1 MKFLI
6 LGCGSIGRRHAKN
19 LRLLEVGDLILCDS
33 NIQRAKTLGKEIGV
47 NMIYSDFKQAVEQ
60 NTDIQAAIICTPTAF
75 HIEPAI
81 YFAKHN
87 IDLFI
92 EKPLSNSL
100 LKVSSLNKI
109 VLKNKLVVMMGHSYM
124 FELGFKK
131 LKSLLDKKI
140 IGDVYYATYL
150 QGQYLPDWHPWAD
163 YRTEYTAR
171 KDLGGGAFLTLTSH
185 SFYVIEWL
193 FGKISTINGSI
204 IERVGP
210 LTVQV
215 DDSVF
220 ILMKTKKG
228 IIVQS
233 QNNFIVRVH
242 NHKLTIEG
250 SKGRLEY
257 DFVDQQIKVLI
268 HNKKLKIIKTKSDNN
283 KRFLNEMR
291 YFLRAIKTRRVDHN
305 LNLESGIRFLTLAKR
320 LETYK
325 LQ

>member
-19 LRLLEVGDLILCDS
+19 LRSLGVRNLVLCDAD
-33 NIQRAKTLGKEIGV
+33 IQKAKTLGAEIKS
-47 NMIYSDFKQAVEQ
+47 NLIYSDYQNAIKQNPDIRAAV
-60 NTDIQAAIICTPTAF
+60 ICTPTSF
-75 HIEPAI
+75 HIAPSI
-81 YFAKHN
+81 YFAKHKV
-87 IDLFI
+87 DLFI
-92 EKPLSNSL
+92 EKPLSNNLIQVGSL
-100 LKVSSLNKI
+100 SKI
-109 VLKNKLVVMMGHSYM
+109 ALKNKLVVMMGHSYL

-150 QGQYLPDWHPWAD
+150 QGQYLPDWHPWAN

-171 KDLGGGAFLTLTSH
+171 KDLGGGALLTLTSH
-185 SFYVIEWL
+185 SFYIIEWL
-193 FGKISTINGSI
+193 FGKISSINGSI
-204 IERVGP
+204 IEKIGP
-210 LTVQV
+210 LAVQV

-220 ILMKTKKG
+220 ILMKTENG

-233 QNNFIVRVH
+233 QNNFIVRIH

-257 DFVDQQIKVLI
+257 DFVNQQIKLLI

-283 KRFLNEMR
+283 DRFLNEMR
-291 YFLRAIKTRRVDHN
+291 YFLNALKTRSIDHN
-305 LNLESGIRFLTLAKR
+305 LSLESGIRFLTVAK
-320 LETYK
+320 K
-325 LQ
+325 LKG